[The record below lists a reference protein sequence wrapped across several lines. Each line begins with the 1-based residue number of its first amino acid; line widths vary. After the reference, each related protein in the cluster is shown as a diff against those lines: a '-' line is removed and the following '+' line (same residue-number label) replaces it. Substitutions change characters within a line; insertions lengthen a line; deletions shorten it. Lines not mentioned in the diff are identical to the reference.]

1 MGEVIQLKEWIEQKE
16 EEEIDDLAKT
26 LKSIVD
32 NLDLSDISNPIYTT
46 MGYNEIGLSTS
57 NFGITLDN
65 NLKSCI
71 TNLAWI
77 SYILSGLGHLDA
89 SNDLDNIITR
99 LEDKQSEE

>member
-46 MGYNEIGLSTS
+46 MGYNEIGL
-57 NFGITLDN
+57 
-65 NLKSCI
+65 
-71 TNLAWI
+71 
-77 SYILSGLGHLDA
+77 
-89 SNDLDNIITR
+89 
-99 LEDKQSEE
+99 